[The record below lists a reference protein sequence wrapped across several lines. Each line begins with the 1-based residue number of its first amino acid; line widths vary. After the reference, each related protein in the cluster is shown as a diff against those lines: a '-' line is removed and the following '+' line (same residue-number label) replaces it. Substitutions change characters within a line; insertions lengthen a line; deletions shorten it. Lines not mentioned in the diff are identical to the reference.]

1 MTPLVGNLTQNHK
14 ERRLIMIATCIKTDP
29 LQALVVGRDYEIEQI
44 NGKFFIPEINLA
56 LSEERFNEHF
66 VKKSKTR
73 DEEQDEALVKYLDE
87 CGETQDSDLCCGFID
102 GWDKADETMID
113 KACEWLKE
121 NIYHRVYEC
130 GDRLGFPTADF
141 IKDFRKAMK
150 GGES

>member
-1 MTPLVGNLTQNHK
+1 
-14 ERRLIMIATCIKTDP
+14 MIATCIETDP

-73 DEEQDEALVKYLDE
+73 DEEQDEELVKYLDE

-102 GWDKADETMID
+102 GWDKADETMLD
-113 KACEWLKE
+113 KACEWLTNYFVKYLQFDE
-121 NIYHRVYEC
+121 QIV
-130 GDRLGFPTADF
+130 
-141 IKDFRKAMK
+141 KDFRKAMK

>member
-1 MTPLVGNLTQNHK
+1 
-14 ERRLIMIATCIKTDP
+14 MIATCIETDP

-44 NGKFFIPEINLA
+44 NGKYFIPEINLA

-66 VKKSKTR
+66 VTKLKTR

-102 GWDKADETMID
+102 GWDKADETMIERTI
-113 KACEWLKE
+113 KWVKN
-121 NIYHRVYEC
+121 NIHKYLFAGRDGKHYISVKLIDDLRN
-130 GDRLGFPTADF
+130 
-141 IKDFRKAMK
+141 AMK

>member
-1 MTPLVGNLTQNHK
+1 
-14 ERRLIMIATCIKTDP
+14 MIATCIETDP

-66 VKKSKTR
+66 VTKLKTR

-113 KACEWLKE
+113 KSCKWLSM
-121 NIYHRVYEC
+121 NIGHLL
-130 GDRLGFPTADF
+130 DSLGYKDFSINDDAAITDF
-141 IKDFRKAMK
+141 IDEYRNAMK